1 MSPLRVCGCPSVG
14 LCMSP
19 CVCVCSRCEGVCFVY
34 SRVCVCVNAYLSVNA
49 TQFVRSLIKYK
60 VLPEKRLSL
69 DDRALRPFIKNDNI
83 YEVSV
88 TLKC

>member
-1 MSPLRVCGCPSVG
+1 MYAVVRPLDCVCLRVC
-14 LCMSP
+14 
-19 CVCVCSRCEGVCFVY
+19 VCVRGVRVY
-34 SRVCVCVNAYLSVNA
+34 ALCIRVCVCVNAYLSVNA